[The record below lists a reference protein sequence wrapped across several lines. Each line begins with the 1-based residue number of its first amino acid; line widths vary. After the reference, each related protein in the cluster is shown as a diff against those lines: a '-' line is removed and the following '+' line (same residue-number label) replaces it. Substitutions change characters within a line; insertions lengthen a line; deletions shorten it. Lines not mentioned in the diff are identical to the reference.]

1 MTFST
6 ESEATNEHYFEVEM
20 FDINKENTDLLD
32 EDKIRNYLSFVAPV
46 PYKNTFILRSQIYA
60 HARKIEYNIDEYCIK
75 INGGQIFKEYTT
87 RLKEQ
92 SGSTLRTY
100 DEISKLECKDFVD
113 EEGNLIAW
121 MWYGLSRFE
130 KQIPIVNQMRG
141 IRVRSSNIQLRN
153 RLADRYTK
161 HSENDCNQANE
172 WWAKFTALPP
182 DKLTVAQSI
191 ISLNKFDDGD
201 YECNDPAVEEVLSY
215 YKITRSIAEN
225 QQ

>member
-1 MTFST
+1 MPETFII
-6 ESEATNEHYFEVEM
+6 YRRM
-20 FDINKENTDLLD
+20 YD
-32 EDKIRNYLSFVAPV
+32 ED
-46 PYKNTFILRSQIYA
+46 
-60 HARKIEYNIDEYCIK
+60 
-75 INGGQIFKEYTT
+75 
-87 RLKEQ
+87 
-92 SGSTLRTY
+92 
-100 DEISKLECKDFVD
+100 
-113 EEGNLIAW
+113 
-121 MWYGLSRFE
+121 
-130 KQIPIVNQMRG
+130 
-141 IRVRSSNIQLRN
+141 LRN